1 MKKQH
6 FHFTLLLLICLF
18 PPMIATAQTVDIPDP
33 NLRAAIEG
41 IFGKAS
47 GDPISTTDMATLIY
61 FDKKD
66 ANISDLTGL
75 ESATNLTFLFLWDN
89 SISDLTPLSGLT
101 SLRFLDLQG
110 NSVSDLSPVMG
121 LTSLTFLGLRNNS
134 VSELSPLVA
143 NTGLGGENT
152 VHVKG
157 NLLNY
162 RSIYRHIPTLQR
174 RGVEVFF
181 DSRTP
186 TTPSKI
192 SGDNQSDT
200 VGVALTQPFV
210 VEVRDENG
218 EAFEGVPVVFTVTT
232 GGGTVQPKIVTTNA
246 DGRAESWLTLGSDP
260 GTNTVE
266 LSVGGISRQV
276 VFSAEA
282 NPRMPTAL
290 SIVSGDNQT
299 GMTDEALANP
309 FVVEVRDQ
317 RNDPLEG
324 VAVTFVVSVGGGMLS
339 DISVD
344 TDANGLAQSILTPGR
359 ERGTNTVE
367 VSVEGIAERVTFN
380 ALAETLLFDLSLP
393 SGVSLIHV
401 PLKVMS
407 VDGMEG
413 AIESVGDLYD
423 ALGGAATVN
432 MLTTLD
438 PNTQGW
444 QSYLGDASR
453 GTSVDKTL
461 TDELGIFT
469 NMSVPVSVRLGGDAL
484 GVDGSST
491 ITLNQGANLVG
502 LPLNDSRIIRV
513 SDLFALE
520 EIADNVSTIM
530 VSDNGTFKA
539 VGQAGVDGDISV
551 TGGQAFLLRASEAA
565 MVTLSGEGWK
575 HTAATAAPSLVL
587 GGIQSF
593 TLAIVSGDN
602 QNGFLGEAL
611 ASPFVVEVH
620 NQNDEP
626 MEGVP
631 VTFVVSTGEGSLS
644 REIGTTDANGR
655 AESILTLGSA
665 PGTNTVTVSV
675 EEITEAVTFNAVAE
689 SIQFD
694 LSVPSGVNLIHVPL
708 KVMSV
713 DGMARV
719 IKSVG
724 DLYDVLGG
732 AATVNLLTTY
742 NPDTQ
747 GWQSYLDDTSS
758 DKPLTD
764 EMGIIANMSV
774 PVSVRLG
781 GDALGVDGSST
792 ITVNQGANLVGLPLK
807 DPRITRVSD
816 LFTLEGIANNVSTIT
831 VSDNGTLKAVRQA
844 GDDGDISVT
853 GGQAFLLR
861 ASETAMV
868 TLSGEGW
875 KHTAATAAP
884 SLVLGGLKVSG
895 TTPVLALSGSVI
907 DQGQRIN
914 SADFRVIVKNLSSG
928 NAVATV
934 IESSARAQVGYQL
947 TVVDMERGRA
957 AAIGDILEISVRST
971 DASINVE
978 PLRHTVTAE
987 DVKQSR
993 IQLPALV
1000 LQEIPTETELLRNY
1014 PNPFNPETWIPY
1026 RLAEDAFVVLTIYDR
1041 RGQVVRTLDVG
1052 HRIAAVYESRSKA
1065 VYWDGRNGFGEQV
1078 ASGVYFY
1085 HLSAG
1090 DFSATRKMV
1099 ILK

>member
-1 MKKQH
+1 M
-6 FHFTLLLLICLF
+6 
-18 PPMIATAQTVDIPDP
+18 
-33 NLRAAIEG
+33 
-41 IFGKAS
+41 
-47 GDPISTTDMATLIY
+47 
-61 FDKKD
+61 
-66 ANISDLTGL
+66 
-75 ESATNLTFLFLWDN
+75 
-89 SISDLTPLSGLT
+89 
-101 SLRFLDLQG
+101 
-110 NSVSDLSPVMG
+110 MG

-513 SDLFALE
+513 SDLF
-520 EIADNVSTIM
+520 
-530 VSDNGTFKA
+530 
-539 VGQAGVDGDISV
+539 
-551 TGGQAFLLRASEAA
+551 
-565 MVTLSGEGWK
+565 
-575 HTAATAAPSLVL
+575 
-587 GGIQSF
+587 
-593 TLAIVSGDN
+593 
-602 QNGFLGEAL
+602 
-611 ASPFVVEVH
+611 
-620 NQNDEP
+620 
-626 MEGVP
+626 
-631 VTFVVSTGEGSLS
+631 
-644 REIGTTDANGR
+644 
-655 AESILTLGSA
+655 
-665 PGTNTVTVSV
+665 
-675 EEITEAVTFNAVAE
+675 
-689 SIQFD
+689 
-694 LSVPSGVNLIHVPL
+694 
-708 KVMSV
+708 
-713 DGMARV
+713 
-719 IKSVG
+719 
-724 DLYDVLGG
+724 
-732 AATVNLLTTY
+732 
-742 NPDTQ
+742 
-747 GWQSYLDDTSS
+747 
-758 DKPLTD
+758 
-764 EMGIIANMSV
+764 
-774 PVSVRLG
+774 
-781 GDALGVDGSST
+781 
-792 ITVNQGANLVGLPLK
+792 
-807 DPRITRVSD
+807 
-816 LFTLEGIANNVSTIT
+816 TLEGIANNVSAIV
-831 VSDNGTLKAVRQA
+831 VSDGGTFKAIRQA
-844 GDDGDISVT
+844 GTDGDISVK
-853 GGQAFLLR
+853 GGQAFLMT
-861 ASETAMV
+861 ASETTTVTISGDGWHNTSTGAM
-868 TLSGEGW
+868 
-875 KHTAATAAP
+875 AAP
-884 SLVLGGLKVSG
+884 LLATRGIQAVG
-895 TTPVLALSGSVI
+895 TTPVLALSGLVI
-907 DQGQRIN
+907 GQVQRIN
-914 SADFRVIVKNLSSG
+914 SAGLRVTVKNLSSDS
-928 NAVATV
+928 AFATV
-934 IESSARAQVGYQL
+934 VGDIGSASSQVDYQL
-947 TVVDMERGRA
+947 TVVDMERGRV
-957 AAIGDILEISVRST
+957 AAIGDILEISIRST
-971 DASINVE
+971 DASIGVE
-978 PLRHTVTAE
+978 PLQYTVTAE
-987 DVKQSR
+987 DVRRSR
-993 IQLPALV
+993 VELPALV
-1000 LQEIPTETELLRNY
+1000 LQEIPSETVLLRNY

-1026 RLAEDAFVVLTIYDR
+1026 RLAQDVFVTLTIYDGSGR
-1041 RGQVVRTLDVG
+1041 VVRTLDIG
-1052 HRIAAVYESRSKA
+1052 HQVAASYGSRSKA
-1065 VYWDGRNGFGEQV
+1065 IYWDGRNEVGERV

-1090 DFSATRKMV
+1090 DYSATRKML